1 MNKLG
6 EIDIKRVGLELV
18 YKFWIILLAG
28 IVTAVGAYAYA
39 RLCIKPQYKA
49 GVMFYVSNYDADAQK
64 TTSKTTSSDLATA
77 QALAQTYLT
86 FLTSE
91 QVLDNVS
98 EGLDR
103 KYTPSQIK
111 AMMSGSSVEDTE
123 VFKVSIT
130 NENPKEAAKIANAIA
145 DVAPSVIT
153 KYIDGSSVKII
164 DYAKVPTSQSSP
176 IYSRYLIFGGF
187 IGALLAAAVIAALI
201 IFNSKISSEDDI
213 KSLFEEPVIGKIP
226 DFRQTAADNENPYRT
241 ADKYRR
247 GSKGGQTK

>member
-1 MNKLG
+1 MKNLG
-6 EIDIKRVGLELV
+6 DIDIKRVALELV

-28 IVTAVGAYAYA
+28 IVTAVGSYAYA
-39 RLCIKPQYKA
+39 KLCLKPQYKTS
-49 GVMFYVSNYDADAQK
+49 VMFYVSNYDDDAKK

-103 KYTPSQIK
+103 KYTPAQIK
-111 AMMSGSSVEDTE
+111 SMMSGSSVEETE
-123 VFKVSIT
+123 VFNVSIT

-145 DVAPSVIT
+145 DLAPSVIT
-153 KYIDGSSVKII
+153 KYIDGSSVKIV
-164 DYAKVPTSQSSP
+164 DYAKVPTSQSFP
-176 IYSRYLIFGGF
+176 NYSKYLVFGGF
-187 IGALLAAAVIAALI
+187 IGAFIAAAVIAALI

-213 KSLFEEPVIGKIP
+213 KATFEEPVIGKIP
-226 DFRQTAADNENPYRT
+226 DFRQTIVDNENPYRA
-241 ADKYRR
+241 ADKYRKR
-247 GSKGGQTK
+247 SKGGRTK